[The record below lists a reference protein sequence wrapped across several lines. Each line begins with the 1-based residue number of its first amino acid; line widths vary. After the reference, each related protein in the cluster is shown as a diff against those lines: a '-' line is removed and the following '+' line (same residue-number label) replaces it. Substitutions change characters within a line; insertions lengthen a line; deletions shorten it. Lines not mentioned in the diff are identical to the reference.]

1 MKHMK
6 NFKETTLPECFLTYK
21 MTNSEFNRL
30 SSFILNSYGI
40 KLPIAKKTMLEG
52 RLQKRLR
59 ALNISSFRE
68 YCEYVFSPEGR
79 QIELIHMID
88 VVTTNKTDFFREGVH
103 FDFLSNNILPNY
115 LNNNFTGK
123 QFKIWSAG
131 CSTGEEPYTLAMVLS
146 EFSEKYT
153 GFDFNIF
160 ATDISSRALN
170 AATTAVY
177 TMEKALPVPLA
188 FKKKY
193 LLKSKNDQ
201 KKTVRIVPGLRTK
214 VRFERYNLLDEN
226 IACIENFSVVFCRN
240 VLIYFDRPTQEKVIL
255 KLCSKLEPGGY
266 LFLGHSESVSNMNL
280 PLMQIQPT
288 IFKKI

>member
-30 SSFILNSYGI
+30 SSFILNNYGI

-88 VVTTNKTDFFREGVH
+88 VITTNKTDFFREGVH

-160 ATDISSRALN
+160 ATDISGRALN

-177 TMEKALPVPLA
+177 TLEKALPVPLT

-226 IACIENFSVVFCRN
+226 IACTENFNVVFCRN